1 MLNVCRRG
9 AASLCRVA
17 QSSSRSALPFS
28 RTSVFASKSIQIP
41 KTAIAARF
49 LHAQPSTRYF
59 HNDQEQVYDP
69 KDDIIARSN
78 EDVEIITKFQDLAD
92 KGLVH
97 PAIIKEITE
106 TMGHETMTDVQTLT
120 IAETL
125 KGTDVYAPHN
135 FATFKIKR

>member
-41 KTAIAARF
+41 QTAIAARF
-49 LHAQPSTRYF
+49 LHVQPPKQYF
-59 HNDQEQVYDP
+59 HHDQEDQVFDP
-69 KDDIIARSN
+69 KDEIVARSN
-78 EDVEIITKFQDLAD
+78 EDIEIITKFQDLAD
-92 KGLVH
+92 RGHVH
-97 PAIIKEITE
+97 PAIIKEITD
-106 TMGHETMTDVQTLT
+106 TMGHATMTDVQSLT

-125 KGTDVYAPHN
+125 KGTDVYASHR
-135 FATFKIKR
+135 FCHF